1 MNSNLQNSKDRQ
13 TSHTLI
19 GQNLNQETVTVC
31 DNAVLDFDKRLSEIT
46 LQENDLKN
54 IQKEDSAV
62 P

>member
-19 GQNLNQETVTVC
+19 GQNLNQETVTVW
-31 DNAVLDFDKRLSEIT
+31 DNVVLDFDKRLSEIT
-46 LQENDLKN
+46 LQENDLKK